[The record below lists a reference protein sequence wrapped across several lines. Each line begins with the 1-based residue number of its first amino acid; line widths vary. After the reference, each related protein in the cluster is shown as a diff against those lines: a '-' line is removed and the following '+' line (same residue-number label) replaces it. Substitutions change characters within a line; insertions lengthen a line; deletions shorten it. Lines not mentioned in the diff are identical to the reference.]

1 MLVFLFYSEVKGEV
15 TMKKLKKKDLIIWQT
30 GGLKYVTEK
39 VDDLLGNDLKTC
51 LWEMFEQRQQKK
63 IFMDSIQIFKLEG
76 FKDNLSSY
84 QDVSHSQNDPLYEE
98 SCTLLDIENP
108 VDMYIW
114 IAKSHDNWIMM
125 LPEEYIQ
132 I

>member
-1 MLVFLFYSEVKGEV
+1 MK
-15 TMKKLKKKDLIIWQT
+15 MKKLKKKDLIIWQT